1 MKAELILFLT
11 HCFTEN
17 VEALGFELRISGFA
31 DMTPTELRCQTT
43 RSLNDNLN
51 RVVQRERMCISI
63 KEDEKTSKNQVKT
76 HLQCNRT
83 DFEPQAS
90 RKCLRKPNTL
100 VGRGIAVLSLE
111 IVCRLL
117 VVLHRTIKVDGF
129 GLVELCDGLMVFGSH
144 REAAHVRKSFSADD
158 FLKSHRKKANLETL
172 RDDLGVYLKVLR
184 SAMIE
189 LINKDYADFVNLS
202 SNLIGLDK
210 AINGIQLPL
219 GQLREEVLQVK
230 LSLEEAMGDVSSLL
244 EQRRELRA
252 KKRSLQSLTHV
263 HSSLNKLRELLKLH
277 SEDKPVLPANLVER
291 AASEYNQL
299 QFNISK
305 CQQHLDTAHKQQA
318 EKILTLLTSS
328 LNVMFLENVRVNNS
342 DVIARCLRIYV
353 SLDKAADVEALF
365 RKEVVAPV
373 LRDVISEVSLN
384 SDPRG
389 VQGVYSR
396 VLAFLETHMKE
407 LLEIPKVQGFNFL
420 VNSYWPEVEHRLETD
435 LSSIFAPGNPEM
447 FYQTYCE
454 TVKFLRQLE
463 RHCRTQAGAKVLRNH
478 PQYIAFLHH
487 WNLPVYFQIR
497 QEIGGSLEATLSQ
510 GITKS
515 LAERPSEFHLLPT
528 ASAWE
533 CLLRCWADGVFLREL
548 AHRFWKLSLQIIA
561 RYYTWI
567 EEVWEEV
574 DSIDESKQQL
584 LSRLPIVTQFILG
597 EVSSQSLS
605 QLRQVND
612 IPRLFRRTNR
622 DIPTKPCPYVGAVL
636 APPLSFHKAYR
647 EVVGAPQLQ
656 RWLTLIFSAITQ
668 QFYSSVNDVLTS
680 VQKTEES
687 LRRLKKVRDRLS
699 TTTPSEGKG
708 LGDDD
713 KIRQQLVLDVQYFC
727 EGVESVDVKKDDVD
741 KLLELLNLV
750 EAARSKSDLP
760 KL

>member
-1 MKAELILFLT
+1 MSNESDLYSIQVGPNDL
-11 HCFTEN
+11 CFDKNE
-17 VEALGFELRISGFA
+17 F
-31 DMTPTELRCQTT
+31 
-43 RSLNDNLN
+43 
-51 RVVQRERMCISI
+51 I
-63 KEDEKTSKNQVKT
+63 K
-76 HLQCNRT
+76 
-83 DFEPQAS
+83 
-90 RKCLRKPNTL
+90 
-100 VGRGIAVLSLE
+100 
-111 IVCRLL
+111 
-117 VVLHRTIKVDGF
+117 
-129 GLVELCDGLMVFGSH
+129 
-144 REAAHVRKSFSADD
+144 KSFSADD

-305 CQQHLDTAHKQQA
+305 CQQHLDTAHRQQA

-396 VLAFLETHMKE
+396 VVAFLETHMKE
-407 LLEIPKVQGFNFL
+407 LLEL
-420 VNSYWPEVEHRLETD
+420 T
-435 LSSIFAPGNPEM
+435 
-447 FYQTYCE
+447 
-454 TVKFLRQLE
+454 
-463 RHCRTQAGAKVLRNH
+463 TQ
-478 PQYIAFLHH
+478 ID
-487 WNLPVYFQIR
+487 R

-548 AHRFWKLSLQIIA
+548 AHSPFTNDTNLPPSEGTQSDRLLFLVYLHADIESFADKLKQFSAMTSTRLDGVSPQ
-561 RYYTWI
+561 TCEKLDHSI
-567 EEVWEEV
+567 EE
-574 DSIDESKQQL
+574 SKKQL

-687 LRRLKKVRDRLS
+687 LRRLKKVRDRLA

-713 KIRQQLVLDVQYFC
+713 KIRQQLVLDVQNFC

>member
-1 MKAELILFLT
+1 MSNESDLYSIQVGPNDL
-11 HCFTEN
+11 CFDKNE
-17 VEALGFELRISGFA
+17 F
-31 DMTPTELRCQTT
+31 
-43 RSLNDNLN
+43 
-51 RVVQRERMCISI
+51 I
-63 KEDEKTSKNQVKT
+63 K
-76 HLQCNRT
+76 
-83 DFEPQAS
+83 
-90 RKCLRKPNTL
+90 
-100 VGRGIAVLSLE
+100 
-111 IVCRLL
+111 
-117 VVLHRTIKVDGF
+117 
-129 GLVELCDGLMVFGSH
+129 
-144 REAAHVRKSFSADD
+144 KSFSADD

-252 KKRSLQSLTHV
+252 KKRSLHSLSHV

-396 VLAFLETHMKE
+396 VVAFLETHMKE
-407 LLEIPKVQGFNFL
+407 LLELTTQ
-420 VNSYWPEVEHRLETD
+420 TD
-435 LSSIFAPGNPEM
+435 RQNEIKIGLIF
-447 FYQTYCE
+447 
-454 TVKFLRQLE
+454 
-463 RHCRTQAGAKVLRNH
+463 
-478 PQYIAFLHH
+478 
-487 WNLPVYFQIR
+487 VYTHTRF

-548 AHRFWKLSLQIIA
+548 AHRYNLNLLRPILIKWLSESSPFTNDTNLPPSEGTQSDRLLFLVYLHADIESFADKLKQFSAMTSTRLDGVSPQ
-561 RYYTWI
+561 TCEKLDNSI
-567 EEVWEEV
+567 E
-574 DSIDESKQQL
+574 ESKQQL

>member
-1 MKAELILFLT
+1 MSNESDLYSIQVGPNDL
-11 HCFTEN
+11 CFDKNE
-17 VEALGFELRISGFA
+17 F
-31 DMTPTELRCQTT
+31 
-43 RSLNDNLN
+43 
-51 RVVQRERMCISI
+51 I
-63 KEDEKTSKNQVKT
+63 K
-76 HLQCNRT
+76 
-83 DFEPQAS
+83 
-90 RKCLRKPNTL
+90 
-100 VGRGIAVLSLE
+100 
-111 IVCRLL
+111 
-117 VVLHRTIKVDGF
+117 
-129 GLVELCDGLMVFGSH
+129 
-144 REAAHVRKSFSADD
+144 KSFSADN

-210 AINGIQLPL
+210 AINGIQVPL

-230 LSLEEAMGDVSSLL
+230 LSLEEAMGDLSSLL

-277 SEDKPVLPANLVER
+277 SEDKPILPANLVER

-318 EKILTLLTSS
+318 EKILSLLTSS
-328 LNVMFLENVRVNNS
+328 LNVMFLESVRANDS

-373 LRDVISEVSLN
+373 LRDVISEDSLN

-454 TVKFLRQLE
+454 TVKLLRQLE

-510 GITKS
+510 GIMKS
-515 LAERPSEFHLLPT
+515 LAERPSE
-528 ASAWE
+528 
-533 CLLRCWADGVFLREL
+533 
-548 AHRFWKLSLQIIA
+548 FWKLSLQIIA
-561 RYYTWI
+561 RYCTWI
-567 EEVWEEV
+567 EEAWEEKWPSESSPSTNGTNLPPSEGTQSDRLLFLV
-574 DSIDESKQQL
+574 YLHADIESFADKLKHFPAMTSTRLDDSIEESKQQL

-622 DIPTKPCPYVGAVL
+622 DIPTKPCLYVAAIL

-647 EVVGAPQLQ
+647 EVVGAAQLQ

-699 TTTPSEGKG
+699 ATTPSEGKG

-713 KIRQQLVLDVQYFC
+713 KIRQQLVLDVQSFC

>member
-1 MKAELILFLT
+1 MSNESDLYSIQVGPNDL
-11 HCFTEN
+11 CFDKNE
-17 VEALGFELRISGFA
+17 F
-31 DMTPTELRCQTT
+31 
-43 RSLNDNLN
+43 
-51 RVVQRERMCISI
+51 I
-63 KEDEKTSKNQVKT
+63 K
-76 HLQCNRT
+76 
-83 DFEPQAS
+83 
-90 RKCLRKPNTL
+90 
-100 VGRGIAVLSLE
+100 
-111 IVCRLL
+111 
-117 VVLHRTIKVDGF
+117 
-129 GLVELCDGLMVFGSH
+129 
-144 REAAHVRKSFSADD
+144 KSFSADD

-244 EQRRELRA
+244 EQRQELRA

-263 HSSLNKLRELLKLH
+263 HLSLNKLRELLKLH

-305 CQQHLDTAHKQQA
+305 CQQHLDTAHKQVTILYKNIYSTYFHFIILQSNTLAQLVACLFTGLRQA

-328 LNVMFLENVRVNNS
+328 LNVMFLENVSVNNS

-373 LRDVISEVSLN
+373 LCDVISEVSLN

-396 VLAFLETHMKE
+396 VVAFLEMHMKE

-447 FYQTYCE
+447 FYQNYCE

-478 PQYIAFLHH
+478 PQYIAFLQH

-497 QEIGGSLEATLSQ
+497 
-510 GITKS
+510 
-515 LAERPSEFHLLPT
+515 R
-528 ASAWE
+528 
-533 CLLRCWADGVFLREL
+533 V
-548 AHRFWKLSLQIIA
+548 
-561 RYYTWI
+561 
-567 EEVWEEV
+567 
-574 DSIDESKQQL
+574 
-584 LSRLPIVTQFILG
+584 
-597 EVSSQSLS
+597 
-605 QLRQVND
+605 
-612 IPRLFRRTNR
+612 
-622 DIPTKPCPYVGAVL
+622 
-636 APPLSFHKAYR
+636 
-647 EVVGAPQLQ
+647 
-656 RWLTLIFSAITQ
+656 
-668 QFYSSVNDVLTS
+668 
-680 VQKTEES
+680 
-687 LRRLKKVRDRLS
+687 
-699 TTTPSEGKG
+699 
-708 LGDDD
+708 
-713 KIRQQLVLDVQYFC
+713 
-727 EGVESVDVKKDDVD
+727 
-741 KLLELLNLV
+741 
-750 EAARSKSDLP
+750 
-760 KL
+760 

>member
-1 MKAELILFLT
+1 MSNESDLYSIQVGPNDL
-11 HCFTEN
+11 CFDKNE
-17 VEALGFELRISGFA
+17 F
-31 DMTPTELRCQTT
+31 
-43 RSLNDNLN
+43 
-51 RVVQRERMCISI
+51 I
-63 KEDEKTSKNQVKT
+63 K
-76 HLQCNRT
+76 
-83 DFEPQAS
+83 
-90 RKCLRKPNTL
+90 
-100 VGRGIAVLSLE
+100 
-111 IVCRLL
+111 
-117 VVLHRTIKVDGF
+117 
-129 GLVELCDGLMVFGSH
+129 
-144 REAAHVRKSFSADD
+144 KSFSADD

-210 AINGIQLPL
+210 AINGIQVPL

-230 LSLEEAMGDVSSLL
+230 LSLEEAMGDLSSLL

-277 SEDKPVLPANLVER
+277 SEDKPILPANLVER

-305 CQQHLDTAHKQQA
+305 CQQHLDTAHKQVRILYENIYITYLHFIILQSNTLAQLQA
-318 EKILTLLTSS
+318 EKILSLLTSS
-328 LNVMFLENVRVNNS
+328 LNVMFLESVRSNNS

-373 LRDVISEVSLN
+373 LRDVISEDSLN

-407 LLEIPKVQGFNFL
+407 LLELTTQSDRQVSKLIPKVQGFNFL

-454 TVKFLRQLE
+454 TVKLLRQLE

-510 GITKS
+510 GIMKS
-515 LAERPSEFHLLPT
+515 LAERPSE
-528 ASAWE
+528 
-533 CLLRCWADGVFLREL
+533 
-548 AHRFWKLSLQIIA
+548 FWKLSLQIIA
-561 RYYTWI
+561 RYCTWI
-567 EEVWEEV
+567 EEAWEEKWPSESSPSTNGTNLPPSEGTQSDRLLFLV
-574 DSIDESKQQL
+574 YLHADIESFADKLKHFPAMTSTRLDDSIEESKQQL

-597 EVSSQSLS
+597 EVSNQSLS

-622 DIPTKPCPYVGAVL
+622 DIPTKPCLYVAAIL

-647 EVVGAPQLQ
+647 EVVGAAQLQ

-699 TTTPSEGKG
+699 ATTPSEGKG

-713 KIRQQLVLDVQYFC
+713 KIRQQLVLDVQSFC